1 MQPGDHTYHEI
12 VSQPEAWANALN
24 VVEQARSGLSRLF
37 DADYDQVL
45 FTGCGSTYYLSLAAA
60 ALFQEM
66 TGRLARAVPGGEL
79 LLNPATA
86 VGQVSDL
93 SHKTLLVAVSRSGST
108 TETVRA
114 VEQFKAQKRGAVIA
128 ITNYGEQPLA
138 GLPAPRLPLGWK
150 LAFAVEA
157 GIGIGAGL
165 LLLSHLLPAVSLPA
179 VPDLPALFLPILE
192 LPTIRISLPSPPF
205 TLHPSSFSIAFLALS
220 VLLLWGVGNAILLRG
235 RPEVRQ

>member
-1 MQPGDHTYHEI
+1 MNHLTE
-12 VSQPEAWANALN
+12 SQFNEYLDGALD
-24 VVEQARSGLSRLF
+24 APSRTA
-37 DADYDQVL
+37 ADEH
-45 FTGCGSTYYLSLAAA
+45 LAACESCRR
-60 ALFQEM
+60 AL
-66 TGRLARAVPGGEL
+66 A
-79 LLNPATA
+79 
-86 VGQVSDL
+86 DL
-93 SHKTLLVAVSRSGST
+93 
-108 TETVRA
+108 ETVASMLASLPDEPLTRDLTPS
-114 VEQFKAQKRGAVIA
+114 V
-128 ITNYGEQPLA
+128 LA

-220 VLLLWGVGNAILLRG
+220 ALLLWSVGNAILLRG